1 MIIQPDYPNPDIGS
15 ENGRNVRE
23 ELDDFNRNLLRLN
36 TLISRIRNDQLRAL
50 ASCRN
55 ALCLSC
61 GRGDVNFMPPL
72 EYVKGL
78 DGHYYKG
85 VPPKDPHG
93 FDVGADVFGKEELVK
108 EHTLHSH
115 VPVDGRLQGD
125 LDLIAKARSGR
136 AAPHNRP
143 QTAAAAPSSPRSPAL
158 RVPTRLGRPG
168 RKPSPGKLEAPS
180 PGPQI

>member
-1 MIIQPDYPNPDIGS
+1 M
-15 ENGRNVRE
+15 RE

-85 VPPKDPHG
+85 IPPKDPNG
-93 FDVGADVFGKEELVK
+93 FDYGVDVFGKEEVVK

-115 VPVDGRLQGD
+115 VPIDGKLQGD
-125 LDLIAKARSGR
+125 LDLVAKAKSVRPV
-136 AAPHNRP
+136 AHARP
-143 QTAAAAPSSPRSPAL
+143 QTAAATPSSPRSPRPQNL
-158 RVPTRLGRPG
+158 QQTRPPDAEAQPDEARGR
-168 RKPSPGKLEAPS
+168 
-180 PGPQI
+180 